1 MTLMKSIVEAHGG
14 ELAIG
19 PSELGGLKLEIRLPL
34 N

>member
-1 MTLMKSIVEAHGG
+1 MTIMNSIVEAHSG
-14 ELAIG
+14 EMTIG